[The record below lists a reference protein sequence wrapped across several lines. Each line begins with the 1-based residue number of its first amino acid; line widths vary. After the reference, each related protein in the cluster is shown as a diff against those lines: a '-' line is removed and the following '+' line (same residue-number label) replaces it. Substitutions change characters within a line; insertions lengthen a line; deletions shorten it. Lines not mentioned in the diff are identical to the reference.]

1 MKICI
6 IGLGRMG
13 LSIAHRL
20 LAAGHSVI
28 GYDPS
33 ETSQK
38 TAQELGVTIIKSLEA
53 AAQQSSIFWLMLPAG
68 EIIDTT
74 LETLQSLV
82 KPCSIFIDGGNSN
95 FHDTMRRNEMLSKQN
110 LHFIDCGTSGG
121 LHGRDTGFS
130 LMIGGDKNIFNK
142 IEDIFKAVASPEGY
156 AYLGPSGAGH
166 YVKMVHNGIE
176 YALLQSYA
184 EGLNVLKNGAY
195 KNLDLASVTK
205 VWENGSIIRSWINA
219 LLQDI
224 LKKDQNLTEISGA
237 IDENKTGRWTLDEA
251 EKHNIPVDLI
261 KKSLEI
267 RTWSRETG
275 GNYATKIVAMLRN
288 AFGGHTL
295 HKEEKK

>member
-1 MKICI
+1 MKIGM

-20 LAAGHSVI
+20 LRAKHTVI

-33 ETSQK
+33 EPSQK
-38 TAQELGVTIIKSLEA
+38 AAQELGINLVKTLEEM
-53 AAQQSSIFWLMLPAG
+53 AQSVSIFWLMLPAG
-68 EIIDTT
+68 DVIDAT
-74 LETLQSLV
+74 LEKLQSLV
-82 KPCSIFIDGGNSN
+82 APESIFIDGGNSN
-95 FHDTMRRNEMLSKQN
+95 FYDTIRRQKTLAQQD

-121 LHGRDTGFS
+121 LHGRDDGFS
-130 LMIGGDKNIFNK
+130 LMIGGDKNIFTQLEN
-142 IEDIFKAVASPEGY
+142 IFKAIAAPGGY

-184 EGLNVLKNGAY
+184 EGMNVLKNGSY
-195 KNLDLASVTK
+195 QSLDLAAVTG
-205 VWENGSIIRSWINA
+205 VWNNGSIIRSWINS
-219 LLQDI
+219 LLHDV
-224 LKKDQNLTEISGA
+224 LKKDQNFTGISGS

-267 RTWSRETG
+267 RSWSRQTG

-295 HKEEKK
+295 HKK